1 MAGEFIKAKGNLK
14 IGQRVEFYLENDD
27 TRYAS
32 RIEDIVEDKVVV
44 AMPMNSKHVPLIP
57 RQGEKLYA
65 LAVGDRCRLRFFSK
79 FIAINK
85 LDDRIPVWHIKL
97 PETVERHQNRE
108 FVRIRVSL
116 PVKVKLIDSEG
127 TIHAPKMSS
136 IVNLSGNGICFVWPE
151 ALATG
156 TRAGLEIH
164 DIPGTGAIDLMSK
177 VVRCTPIMQDDEI
190 KTYHVGAVFKDMSRA
205 TSNKIVHYLFA
216 VQRSSIA
223 KGIDLQCY

>member
-136 IVNLSGNGICFVWPE
+136 IVNLSGNGICFCSDC
-151 ALATG
+151 ALNSLTLA
-156 TRAGLEIH
+156 LY
-164 DIPGTGAIDLMSK
+164 PAIF
-177 VVRCTPIMQDDEI
+177 RTP
-190 KTYHVGAVFKDMSRA
+190 K
-205 TSNKIVHYLFA
+205 
-216 VQRSSIA
+216 
-223 KGIDLQCY
+223 